1 MTSSLDAIRDAVLRG
16 AVLPDGNVVDVWLA
30 GGRIARIEPS
40 QNVSP
45 GLGDIDLAGCL
56 LLPAP
61 AEPHAHFD
69 KVLTAELL
77 SNDAGDLDGAMRSW
91 YDYRQ
96 CVDEGELLDRARAA
110 ANMFVRNGA
119 TAVRTHVDVGSE
131 TGCRIL
137 EPLLA
142 LRTELRAVLDLQ
154 VVAMV
159 DVPVTGSDGAANL
172 GELEEALGLGA
183 DAVGGAPYRDPEP
196 LACQR
201 LGGKG
206 SATAAADDGCSF
218 EPLLFTKYATGAGV
232 DDVVPA
238 GHPASVEVDIA
249 HQFGAAA
256 PPITSFAAQVSFDD
270 GTTWTDA
277 PGTRLADGRYRL
289 DYSQLVLNAT
299 SGFASLRVRA
309 ADAGGSAIDQT
320 ITRAYPLAVT
330 APAPPSSPG
339 TPGTPPQ
346 QRACTA
352 AAAPYLQC
360 LAIVNAAAGV
370 TSTPTGLGPDDIRSA
385 YNVPARGRGRTVA
398 IVDAYDDPNAESDL
412 AAYRAQYG
420 LPPCTSANGCFRKV
434 NQHGASAPLPS
445 PDPGW
450 GLEISL
456 GLDAVSATCPA
467 CHILLVEADSS
478 DIGDLLTG
486 VLAADPARRRH
497 LEQLRQPR

>member
-40 QNVSP
+40 PNVSP

-77 SNDAGDLDGAMRSW
+77 SNDAGDLDGAVRSW

-201 LGGKG
+201 LLLEVAK
-206 SATAAADDGCSF
+206 SAGVSLDLHTDETLDRDVLTLAHLPGQRAEVALAHDVVASHCVSLGVQEPDVAAAIAADLAAAHISVVTC
-218 EPLLFTKYATGAGV
+218 PATNLYLQARGDRSRQPRGLTALTALEGAGV
-232 DDVVPA
+232 TVAAGGDNLGDPFYPLGRADPLETAALMVVA
-238 GHPASVEVDIA
+238 GHMTPESAYAAVSTRARQAMGLPPADVSVGSPANLLAIR
-249 HQFGAAA
+249 AA
-256 PPITSFAAQVSFDD
+256 S
-270 GTTWTDA
+270 
-277 PGTRLADGRYRL
+277 
-289 DYSQLVLNAT
+289 
-299 SGFASLRVRA
+299 VRA
-309 ADAGGSAIDQT
+309 ALADPLTDRIVFHHGRPISS
-320 ITRAYPLAVT
+320 TRVAR
-330 APAPPSSPG
+330 S
-339 TPGTPPQ
+339 
-346 QRACTA
+346 
-352 AAAPYLQC
+352 
-360 LAIVNAAAGV
+360 GV
-370 TSTPTGLGPDDIRSA
+370 GATTSLR
-385 YNVPARGRGRTVA
+385 
-398 IVDAYDDPNAESDL
+398 E
-412 AAYRAQYG
+412 
-420 LPPCTSANGCFRKV
+420 
-434 NQHGASAPLPS
+434 
-445 PDPGW
+445 
-450 GLEISL
+450 E
-456 GLDAVSATCPA
+456 
-467 CHILLVEADSS
+467 LV
-478 DIGDLLTG
+478 TG
-486 VLAADPARRRH
+486 V
-497 LEQLRQPR
+497 